1 MSLNNAIL
9 HLLFTC
15 FFGLAGLLAKSQDNT
30 GHIQLIQDSR
40 IDTLVQ
46 KHIQFNQLQP
56 TIDGYRIQIYFE
68 SGNNARTMANRV
80 RDRFLELFPYTGAY
94 LTFNEPYYRVRVGDY
109 RTKMA
114 AESFLSTLSLE
125 FPNAFIVAEQVYF
138 EKLEAP

>member
-1 MSLNNAIL
+1 MTLNFAIRPIVITA
-9 HLLFTC
+9 LFG
-15 FFGLAGLLAKSQDNT
+15 FAGLLAKAQNHN

-40 IDTLVQ
+40 LDTLVQ

-94 LTFNEPYYRVRVGDY
+94 LTFNEPYYRVRVGDF

-114 AESFLSTLSLE
+114 AESFLASLSLE
-125 FPNAFIVAEQVYF
+125 FPNAFVVNEQVYF